1 MGPEPEAVERA
12 RIGGAALDALIEQ
25 IWPDAF
31 RLSFAIL
38 HDRGLAEDAAQE
50 ACATIAR
57 RLDSLRANS
66 AFSVWSCRIVA
77 RHALDVARRRPRTL
91 SLADAGAC
99 VAPAAGADALDL
111 HAALASL
118 DPRRRAVIL
127 LHYYAGLSSG
137 EIAGVLG
144 VSPATVRFHLMRA
157 RAALRRALTVSISP
171 PSANEVLTDAP

>member
-1 MGPEPEAVERA
+1 MGPEPEAVEQA
-12 RIGGAALDALIEQ
+12 RVGGAALDALIEQ
-25 IWPDAF
+25 VWPDAY

-38 HDRGLAEDAAQE
+38 RDRGLAEDAAQE

-57 RLDSLRANS
+57 RLDSLRVSSSFS
-66 AFSVWSCRIVA
+66 AWSCRIVA
-77 RHALDVARRRPRTL
+77 RHALGVARRRPQTL
-91 SLADAGAC
+91 SLADAGAS
-99 VAPAAGADALDL
+99 VAPAFSAEALDL
-111 HAALASL
+111 HVALASL

-137 EIAGVLG
+137 EIAGVLR

-157 RAALRRALTVSISP
+157 RAALRKALAISNSA